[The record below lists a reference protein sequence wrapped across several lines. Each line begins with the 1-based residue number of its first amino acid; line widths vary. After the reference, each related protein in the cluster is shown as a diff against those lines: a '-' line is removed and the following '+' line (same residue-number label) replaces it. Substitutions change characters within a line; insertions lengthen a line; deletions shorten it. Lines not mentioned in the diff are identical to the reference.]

1 MSEES
6 AAHENAGTDFK
17 PITSQDDL
25 NRIIADRVSRE
36 RGKFADYDD
45 LKAKAGKFDQ
55 VEAEKLTETQR
66 LQAQLDEL
74 SGKAEKAQR
83 ENARLA
89 AIAAEGIPAE
99 YQDLVHGETPEEFT
113 ASAKKAKELLAKVA
127 AAEGKSGVSY
137 RVNLDGDGSE
147 NLALN
152 GSGIED
158 ALKKKLGI
166 S

>member
-6 AAHENAGTDFK
+6 AAPEGGAAEFK
-17 PITSQDDL
+17 PITSQEDL
-25 NRIIADRVSRE
+25 NKILGE
-36 RGKFADYDD
+36 RLKRAKPADYDE
-45 LKAKAGKFDQ
+45 LRAKAAKFDE
-55 VEAEKLTETQR
+55 VEREKLTETQR
-66 LQAQLDEL
+66 LQAQLDDL
-74 SGKAEKAQR
+74 SGKAAKAER

-99 YQDLVHGETPEEFT
+99 YQDLVHGETPEQFA
-113 ASAKKAKELLAKVA
+113 ASAKKAKELISKA
-127 AAEGKSGVSY
+127 AAATQRPAVSY

-147 NLALN
+147 ALALN

-166 S
+166 A

>member
-1 MSEES
+1 MSAES
-6 AAHENAGTDFK
+6 TAPEGEATEFK
-17 PITSQDDL
+17 PITSQEDFNKIL
-25 NRIIADRVSRE
+25 GE
-36 RGKFADYDD
+36 RLKRAKPADYDE
-45 LKAKAGKFDQ
+45 LKAKASRFDQ

-74 SGKAEKAQR
+74 NNKATKAER
-83 ENARLA
+83 ENHRLS

-99 YQDLVHGETPEEFT
+99 YQELVHGETPEQFA
-113 ASAKKAKELLAKVA
+113 ASAKKAKELIAKA
-127 AAEGKSGVSY
+127 TATESKPGVSY

-147 NLALN
+147 TLALN

-166 S
+166 A

>member
-6 AAHENAGTDFK
+6 AAQENGATEFQ
-17 PITSQDDL
+17 PITSQEDL
-25 NRIIADRVSRE
+25 NRILGE
-36 RGKFADYDD
+36 RLKRAKPADYDD
-45 LKAKAGKFDQ
+45 LKAKAQKFEQ
-55 VEAEKLTETQR
+55 LEAEKLTETQR
-66 LQAQLDEL
+66 LQAQVDDLT
-74 SGKAEKAQR
+74 GKASKAER

-99 YQDLVHGETPEEFT
+99 YQELVHGETPEQFA
-113 ASAKKAKELLAKVA
+113 ASAKKARELISKAA

-147 NLALN
+147 TLALN

-166 S
+166 A

>member
-6 AAHENAGTDFK
+6 AATGGESSDFK
-17 PITSQDDL
+17 PITTQEDFNKIL
-25 NRIIADRVSRE
+25 GE
-36 RGKFADYDD
+36 RLKRAKPSNYDD
-45 LKAKAGKFDQ
+45 LKAKAAQFDQ
-55 VEAEKLTETQR
+55 AQQDKLTETQR
-66 LQAQLDEL
+66 LQAQLEEL
-74 SGKAEKAQR
+74 SGQAKTAQR

-99 YQDLVHGETPEEFT
+99 YQDLVHGETPEQFA
-113 ASAKKAKELLAKVA
+113 ASAKKAKDLISKAT
-127 AAEGKSGVSY
+127 AAESKPGVSY

-147 NLALN
+147 QLALN

-158 ALKKKLGI
+158 ALKRKLGI

>member
-6 AAHENAGTDFK
+6 ATSEGESTEFK
-17 PITSQDDL
+17 PITSQEDL
-25 NRIIADRVSRE
+25 NKILGDRLKRA
-36 RGKFADYDD
+36 KPADYED
-45 LKAKAGKFDQ
+45 LKAKAARFDE
-55 VEAEKLTETQR
+55 VERASMTETQR

-74 SGKAEKAQR
+74 SGKAAKTER
-83 ENARLA
+83 ENHRLA

-99 YQDLVHGETPEEFT
+99 YQDLVHGDTPEQF
-113 ASAKKAKELLAKVA
+113 ANSAKKARELIAKATA
-127 AAEGKSGVSY
+127 ADAKTPISY
-137 RVNLDGDGSE
+137 RVNLDGDGSDS
-147 NLALN
+147 LALN

>member
-1 MSEES
+1 MSAES
-6 AAHENAGTDFK
+6 VAPDSGSTEFK

-36 RGKFADYDD
+36 RGKFADYGD
-45 LKAKAGKFDQ
+45 LQAKAQKFEQ
-55 VEAEKLTETQR
+55 LEAEKLTETQR
-66 LQAQLDEL
+66 LQAQLEEL
-74 SGKAEKAQR
+74 NGKAARAER

-99 YQDLVHGETPEEFT
+99 YQDLVHGETPEQFA
-113 ASAKKAKELLAKVA
+113 ASAKKAKELISKAQ
-127 AAEGKSGVSY
+127 AAESKPGVSY
-137 RVNLDGDGSE
+137 RVNLNGDGSE
-147 NLALN
+147 TLALN

-166 S
+166 A

>member
-6 AAHENAGTDFK
+6 AASGGEATDFK
-17 PITSQDDL
+17 PITSQEDFNKIL
-25 NRIIADRVSRE
+25 GE
-36 RGKFADYDD
+36 RLKRAKPADYDD
-45 LKAKAGKFDQ
+45 LKAKAAKFDE
-55 VEAEKLTETQR
+55 VEREKLTETQR
-66 LQAQLDEL
+66 LKAQLDEL
-74 SGKAEKAQR
+74 SGKASKAER

-99 YQDLVHGETPEEFT
+99 YQDLVHGETPEQFA
-113 ASAKKAKELLAKVA
+113 ASAKKAKQLISRAA
-127 AAEGKSGVSY
+127 AAESKPGVSY

-147 NLALN
+147 SLALN

-158 ALKKKLGI
+158 ALKRKLGI